1 MSCMGV
7 FYKVVSAVSR
17 LWLCKSV
24 LLARFAEELWLTT
37 RRGFVQVVSKIESV
51 KVNKLD
57 KPYDDVKILSA
68 EAT

>member
-1 MSCMGV
+1 M
-7 FYKVVSAVSR
+7 
-17 LWLCKSV
+17 
-24 LLARFAEELWLTT
+24 FAEELVVVDNTVVLV
-37 RRGFVQVVSKIESV
+37 VQVVSKIESV

>member
-1 MSCMGV
+1 VYALVAKWDWSGR
-7 FYKVVSAVSR
+7 FVV
-17 LWLCKSV
+17 L
-24 LLARFAEELWLTT
+24 T
-37 RRGFVQVVSKIESV
+37 RRGGSLQVVSKIESV

>member
-1 MSCMGV
+1 
-7 FYKVVSAVSR
+7 VSAGGVPVYALVAKRHCSGR
-17 LWLCKSV
+17 FVV
-24 LLARFAEELWLTT
+24 LT
-37 RRGFVQVVSKIESV
+37 RRGGSLQVVSKIESV

>member
-1 MSCMGV
+1 
-7 FYKVVSAVSR
+7 VSAGGVPVYALVAKWDWSGR
-17 LWLCKSV
+17 FVV
-24 LLARFAEELWLTT
+24 LT
-37 RRGFVQVVSKIESV
+37 RRGGSLQVVSKIESV